1 MQQGKLRKRRWDV
14 ASKTFSRMDP
24 RKSEAEDS
32 PEEEWVE
39 EEQETEEEEEVFRQC
54 WERAF
59 GFPVEER

>member
-1 MQQGKLRKRRWDV
+1 
-14 ASKTFSRMDP
+14 MDP

-39 EEQETEEEEEVFRQC
+39 EEQETEEEEEEVFRQC